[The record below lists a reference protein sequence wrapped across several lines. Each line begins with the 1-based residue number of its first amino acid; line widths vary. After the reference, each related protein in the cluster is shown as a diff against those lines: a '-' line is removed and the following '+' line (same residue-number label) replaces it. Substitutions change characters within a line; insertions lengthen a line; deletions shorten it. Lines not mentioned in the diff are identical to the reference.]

1 MIDRFLQAVVKNK
14 LVSLACGV
22 LLVAAGIMAMRGLNI
37 DAFPDITPV
46 RVEVDSSAP
55 GLAAEEVEKLVTHPL
70 EVALQGIPKATKI
83 SSESKFGV
91 SVVTVYFEDDA
102 DVYWARDQVSQ
113 QLGDVTLP
121 PGITAGMGPNDTG
134 TGQIFIYAVKSP
146 KRTDMELR
154 TIQDWTVTPALRAVP
169 GVADCLSFGGQ
180 VKQYQVLVDPARLR
194 AHGLGLDD
202 VTTAIGKNNQNA
214 GGNYVQHGGQ
224 QYIVRGIGIL
234 SSPDEI
240 GNIVVASK
248 NGTPTLIKNLAT
260 VRIGPEDRQGS
271 VSEDGQGEVVSGIVI
286 LRLGSNTSDV
296 IARVKQKLIEL
307 KKDLPSD
314 VKVVP
319 LYDQSVLI
327 KHSID
332 TVKDALIAGE
342 ILVILILFALLSN
355 FRAATVAALGVP
367 ICMLIAFILMWRAG
381 ISANLLSLGG
391 LAISIGMMID
401 AGIVITENIYRN
413 VSETWQENESL
424 EEVVLRGATQ
434 IGRPVLFAIL
444 IVIAAF
450 IPLLALSGIE
460 GRLFVP
466 LALSIIF
473 SMVGS
478 VIMAFLIAP
487 ALCIVML
494 RGGHRKPANKIV
506 RWMRVNYEKNLDRSI
521 RKPNRITI
529 IWVAVT
535 LLSIVLFSFS
545 GSEFLPSL
553 DENNFRIR
561 ATMPASISLDEATKL
576 AGRMESVV
584 MQNPNVEHAIAY
596 VGRASLG
603 GDPEQVSNCEISVPL
618 KNPSQWVGAHSKS
631 ELEQQLRT
639 ALGKFPGVELEFSQ
653 ELEMRNDELISGFNT
668 PIAVFVKG
676 DDTDVL
682 LKKAD
687 EIAAALKKV
696 DGATDVAVEEVAG
709 IDDLDII
716 PNRAAIARYG
726 INVADV
732 MDVVQSAIGGTAAS
746 TFYEGEKQFDIQT
759 RMMPQYRNNV
769 KAIGNLLVS
778 APSGQKIPL
787 SALASIQVRQ
797 GLSEIGRMNAKRRV
811 AVLADV
817 HGRSVGSVVADAK
830 QIIAKDVAMP
840 AGYSLEFGG
849 AVEEL
854 QHALET
860 LYWAIPGSLL
870 LIFVLVYA
878 CFGSLRDSFVVLTTI
893 PLAIIGGTV
902 LLLVMGLPISVPA
915 IIGYIA
921 NFGTAVQNGTIMV
934 SFINRWRGRGFSA
947 REAAIFGATERL
959 RPEILSAL
967 IGALALIPFLLTS
980 GIGATVERP
989 LAAVVIGGIA
999 LSRPIALFLLPTIYV
1014 WLDKDG
1020 RAEVKK
1026 GGSPR
1031 ELDPKDLHVVYPEPP
1046 KAQ

>member
-1 MIDRFLQAVVKNK
+1 MIDRFLQAVVRNR
-14 LVSLACGV
+14 LVALACGF
-22 LLVAAGIMAMRGLNI
+22 LAIAAGLFALRSMNI

-46 RVEVDSSAP
+46 RVEVDTSAP

-70 EVALQGIPKATKI
+70 EVGLQGIPKATKI
-83 SSESKFGV
+83 DSESKFGV

-121 PGITAGMGPNDTG
+121 SGITAEMGPNDTG

-146 KRTDMELR
+146 SKTDMELR
-154 TIQDWTVTPALRAVP
+154 TVQDWTVVPALKAVP

-180 VKQYQVLVDPARLR
+180 VKQFQVLVDPSRLR
-194 AHGLGLDD
+194 AHGLGLSD
-202 VTTAIGKNNQNA
+202 VTAAINKNNQNT
-214 GGNYVQHGGQ
+214 GGNYVQHGGE
-224 QYIVRGIGIL
+224 QYIVRGIGL
-234 SSPDEI
+234 LESPDDI
-240 GNIVVASK
+240 GNIVVSAK
-248 NGTPTLIKNLAT
+248 NGTPTFIKNVAT

-271 VSEDGQGEVVSGIVI
+271 VSEDGKGEVVSGIVI
-286 LRLGSNTSDV
+286 LRLGSNTADV
-296 IARVKQKLIEL
+296 ISRVKEKLVEL
-307 KKDLPSD
+307 KRD
-314 VKVVP
+314 VPADVSIVP
-319 LYDQSVLI
+319 LYDQSQLI

-342 ILVILILFALLSN
+342 ILVVLILFALLSN
-355 FRAATVAALGVP
+355 IRAATVAALAVP
-367 ICMLIAFILMWRAG
+367 VCMLIAFILMWRAG

-401 AGIVITENIYRN
+401 ASIVITENIYRN
-413 VSETWQENESL
+413 VSETWQPGEDIET
-424 EEVVLRGATQ
+424 VVLRGATQ

-450 IPLLALSGIE
+450 IPLLALRGIE

-478 VIMAFLIAP
+478 VIMAFVVAP
-487 ALCIVML
+487 ALCVAIL
-494 RGGHRKPANKIV
+494 RGGHPKPANRIV
-506 RWMRVNYEKNLDRSI
+506 QWMRSHYEKNLDKSI
-521 RKPNRITI
+521 RKPSRITL
-529 IWVAVT
+529 IWLGVT
-535 LLSIVLFSFS
+535 LLSLVLFSVT

-561 ATMPASISLDEATKL
+561 ATLPTSISLDEATRL
-576 AGRMESVV
+576 AERMESLILR
-584 MQNPNVEHAIAY
+584 NPNVEHAISY

-618 KNPSQWVGAHSKS
+618 KDPRQWVGASSKS
-631 ELEQQLRT
+631 QLEQQLRSS
-639 ALGKFPGVELEFSQ
+639 LNKVPGVELEFSQ

-668 PIAVFVKG
+668 PIAVFVRG
-676 DDTDVL
+676 DDTNIL
-682 LKKAD
+682 LKKAG
-687 EIAAALKKV
+687 EIAAVLKRVK
-696 DGATDVAVEEVAG
+696 GATDVAVEEVSG
-709 IDDLDII
+709 IDDLDIV
-716 PNRAAIARYG
+716 PNRSAIARYG
-726 INVADV
+726 INVSDV
-732 MDVVQSAIGGTAAS
+732 MDVVQGAIGGTAAS
-746 TFYEGEKQFDIQT
+746 TFYEGEKQFDIET
-759 RMMPQYRNNV
+759 RMMPRYRNNV
-769 KAIGNLLVS
+769 QAIGNLLVTAS
-778 APSGQKIPL
+778 SGQKIPL
-787 SALASIQVRQ
+787 NELATIQVRQ
-797 GLSEIGRMNAKRRV
+797 GLSEIGRMDARRRV

-817 HGRSVGSVVADAK
+817 HGRSVGSVVNDAK
-830 QIIAKDVAMP
+830 VLMAKEVSLP
-840 AGYSLEFGG
+840 QGYTIQWGG

-878 CFGSLRDSFVVLTTI
+878 CFGSLRDSLVVLTTI

-921 NFGTAVQNGTIMV
+921 NFGTEVQNGTIMV
-934 SFINRWRGRGFSA
+934 SFMNRWRSHGYSV
-947 REAAIFGATERL
+947 REAAAFGATERL

-967 IGALALIPFLLTS
+967 IGVLALIPFLLTS

-999 LSRPIALFLLPTIYV
+999 LSRPIAWFLLPTLYV
-1014 WLDKDG
+1014 WFDKEG
-1020 RAEVKK
+1020 RASASQKTE
-1026 GGSPR
+1026 PR
-1031 ELDPKDLHVVYPEPP
+1031 ELDPVDLHVITPP
-1046 KAQ
+1046 NSEGS

>member
-1 MIDRFLQAVVKNK
+1 MIDRFLEGVVKNR
-14 LVSLACGV
+14 LVALGCG
-22 LLVAAGIMAMRGLNI
+22 LLVVAAGLIALRNLNI

-46 RVEVDSSAP
+46 RVEVDTSAP

-83 SSESKFGV
+83 DSESKFGI

-134 TGQIFIYAVKSP
+134 TGQIFIYAVKSSQ
-146 KRTDMELR
+146 RSDMELR
-154 TIQDWTVTPALRAVP
+154 TIQDWTVTPALKAVP

-180 VKQYQVLVDPARLR
+180 VKQYQVLVDPDRLK
-194 AHGLGLDD
+194 AHGLAIDD
-202 VTTAIGKNNQNA
+202 VTGAISKNNQNT

-224 QYIVRGIGIL
+224 QYIVRGIGL
-234 SSPDEI
+234 LQSESDI
-240 GNIVVASK
+240 GNIVVTAK
-248 NGTPTLIKNLAT
+248 NGTPTLIKNVAT
-260 VRIGPEDRQGS
+260 VRIGPEDRQGA
-271 VSEDGQGEVVSGIVI
+271 VTEDGRGEVVSGIVI

-296 IARVKQKLIEL
+296 IGRVKDKLADL
-307 KKDLPSD
+307 KKSLPAD
-314 VKVVP
+314 VSIVP

-355 FRAATVAALGVP
+355 IRAATVAALAVP
-367 ICMLIAFILMWRAG
+367 ICMLIAFFLMWRAG

-401 AGIVITENIYRN
+401 ASIVITENIYRN
-413 VSETWQENESL
+413 VSETWQEGEPL
-424 EEVVLRGATQ
+424 ETVVLRGATQ
-434 IGRPVLFAIL
+434 IGRPVFFAIL

-450 IPLLALSGIE
+450 IPLMALRGIE

-478 VIMAFLIAP
+478 VMMAFVVAP
-487 ALCIVML
+487 ALCIALL
-494 RGGHRKPANKIV
+494 RGGHPKPANRIV
-506 RWMRVNYEKNLDRSI
+506 QWMRAHYERNLDRSI
-521 RKPNRITI
+521 AKPSRITI
-529 IWVAVT
+529 IWVLVT

-545 GSEFLPSL
+545 GTEFLPSL
-553 DENNFRIR
+553 DENNFRVR
-561 ATMPASISLDEATKL
+561 ATLPASISLDEATAL
-576 AGRMESVV
+576 SERMESVILR
-584 MQNPNVEHAIAY
+584 NPNVQHAISY

-618 KNPSQWVGAHSKS
+618 KNPSQWVGARSKA
-631 ELEQQLRT
+631 ELEQQLRS

-668 PIAVFVKG
+668 PIAIFIKG

-687 EIAAALKKV
+687 EIASQLKKV
-696 DGATDVAVEEVAG
+696 NGATDVAVESVAG
-709 IDDLDII
+709 IDDLDIT
-716 PNRAAIARYG
+716 PDRSAIARYG
-726 INVADV
+726 INVSDV
-732 MDVVQSAIGGTAAS
+732 MDVVQSAVGGTAAS
-746 TFYEGEKQFDIQT
+746 TFYDGEKQFDIET
-759 RMMPQYRNNV
+759 RVLPRYRNDV
-769 KAIGNLLVS
+769 KAIGNLLV
-778 APSGQKIPL
+778 PSPAGQKIPL
-787 SALASIQVRQ
+787 NELASIQVRQ
-797 GLSEIGRMNAKRRV
+797 GLSEIGRMDAKRRV

-817 HGRSVGSVVADAK
+817 QGRSVGSVVSDAK
-830 QIIAKDVAMP
+830 ELIAKNVAFP
-840 AGYSLEFGG
+840 PGYSVEWGG

-860 LYWAIPGSLL
+860 LYWAIPASLL

-878 CFGSLRDSFVVLTTI
+878 CFGSLRDSLVVLTTI

-902 LLLVMGLPISVPA
+902 LLLLMGLPISVPA

-921 NFGTAVQNGTIMV
+921 NFGTEVQNSTIMV
-934 SFINRWRGRGFSA
+934 SFINRWRSRGFSV
-947 REAAIFGATERL
+947 REAAAFGATERL

-967 IGALALIPFLLTS
+967 IGVLALIPFLLTS

-999 LSRPIALFLLPTIYV
+999 LSRPIAWFLLPTLYV
-1014 WLDKDG
+1014 WFDKEG
-1020 RAEVKK
+1020 RRSASK
-1026 GGSPR
+1026 GGPLR
-1031 ELDPKDLHVVYPEPP
+1031 ELDPVDLHVLPPE
-1046 KAQ
+1046 AQE

>member
-1 MIDRFLQAVVKNK
+1 MIDRFLQSVIRNR
-14 LVSLACGV
+14 LVSLGCG
-22 LLVAAGIMAMRGLNI
+22 LLFVAAGLIALRNLNI

-46 RVEVDSSAP
+46 RVEVDTAAP

-83 SSESKFGV
+83 NSESKFGI

-113 QLGDVTLP
+113 QLV
-121 PGITAGMGPNDTG
+121 GITMPTGITPAMGPNDTG

-146 KRTDMELR
+146 NRTDMELR
-154 TIQDWTVTPALRAVP
+154 TIQDWTVTPALKAVP

-180 VKQYQVLVDPARLR
+180 VKQYQIYIDPDRLK
-194 AHGLGLDD
+194 AHGLGIDD
-202 VTTAIGKNNQNA
+202 ITTAVSKNNQNA
-214 GGNYVQHGGQ
+214 GGNYVQHGGT
-224 QYIVRGIGIL
+224 QYIVRGIGL
-234 SSPDEI
+234 LQTADDI
-240 GNIVVASK
+240 GNIVVTAK
-248 NGTPTLIKNLAT
+248 NGTPVYVKNVAT
-260 VRIGPEDRQGS
+260 VQIGAEDRQGS
-271 VSEDGQGEVVSGIVI
+271 VSEDGKGEVVSGIVI

-296 IARVKQKLIEL
+296 INRVKEKFAQL
-307 KKDLPSD
+307 KKGLPRD
-314 VKVVP
+314 VDIVP
-319 LYDQSVLI
+319 LYDQSLLI

-355 FRAATVAALGVP
+355 LRAATVAALGVP
-367 ICMLIAFILMWRAG
+367 VCMLIAFILMWRAG

-413 VSETWQENESL
+413 VSETWQEGEPL
-424 EEVVLRGATQ
+424 EEVVLRGGTQ
-434 IGRPVLFAIL
+434 IGRPVLFAIF

-450 IPLLALSGIE
+450 IPLLALRGIE

-478 VIMAFLIAP
+478 VVMAFVIAP
-487 ALCIVML
+487 SLCLVL
-494 RGGHRKPANKIV
+494 LQGGHPKPANRIV
-506 RWMRVNYEKNLDRSI
+506 QWLRAHYERNLGRSI
-521 RKPNRITI
+521 TKPSRITI
-529 IWVAVT
+529 IWAAVT
-535 LLSIVLFSFS
+535 LLSVLLFSFS

-561 ATMPASISLDEATKL
+561 ATLPTSISLEEATRL
-576 AGRMESVV
+576 AERMESVIIR
-584 MQNPNVEHAIAY
+584 NPNVEHAISY

-603 GDPEQVSNCEISVPL
+603 GDPEQVSNCEISIPL
-618 KNPSQWVGAHSKS
+618 KNPSQWVGARSKS
-631 ELEQQLRT
+631 ELEEQLR
-639 ALGKFPGVELEFSQ
+639 AELSKFPGVELQFSQ

-668 PIAVFVKG
+668 PIAIFVKG
-676 DDTDVL
+676 DDTSVL
-682 LKKAD
+682 LHEAD
-687 EIAAALKKV
+687 EIANQLKKV
-696 DGATDVAVEEVAG
+696 GGATDVNVEEVAG
-709 IDDLDII
+709 IDDLDIV
-716 PNRAAIARYG
+716 PNREAIARYG

-732 MDVVQSAIGGTAAS
+732 MDVVQSAVGGSTAS

-759 RMMPQYRNNV
+759 RMMPRYRNNV
-769 KAIGNLLVS
+769 KAIGNLLVTAS
-778 APSGQKIPL
+778 SGQRIPL
-787 SALASIQVRQ
+787 SQLATIEVKQ
-797 GLSEIGRMNAKRRV
+797 GLSEIGRMDAKRRV

-817 HGRSVGSVVADAK
+817 QGRSVGSVVNDAK
-830 QIIAKDVAMP
+830 QLIARNVKLP
-840 AGYSLEFGG
+840 AGYTVEWGG

-878 CFGSLRDSFVVLTTI
+878 CFGSFRDSFVVLTTI
-893 PLAIIGGTV
+893 PLAIIGGTF

-921 NFGTAVQNGTIMV
+921 NFGTEVQNGTIMV
-934 SFINRWRGRGFSA
+934 SFINRWRSRGFSA
-947 REAAIFGATERL
+947 REAAVFGATERL

-967 IGALALIPFLLTS
+967 IGVLALIPFLLTS

-999 LSRPIALFLLPTIYV
+999 LSRPIAWFLLPTLYV
-1014 WLDKDG
+1014 WFDREG
-1020 RAEVKK
+1020 RASVARPGE
-1026 GGSPR
+1026 PR
-1031 ELDPKDLHVVYPEPP
+1031 ELDPKDLHVIYPDPES
-1046 KAQ
+1046 